1 MAMTKISIIG
11 AGNVG
16 ALCAKQLADRGY
28 ARITLLDIVEGLAQ
42 GKGLDIQESMPV
54 AGTDT
59 SIIGTGQY
67 QETANSNLAI
77 ITAGITRKPGMTRDD
92 LLATNMSIVS
102 EVTRKL
108 LVHSPDPIIIVAT
121 NPVDAMTYLVKHTSG
136 LPRSRVFGLSG
147 VLDSSR
153 LRSFIAEELNVSVA
167 DIFACILGQHGD
179 SAVVIPR
186 LTTVHG
192 IPITSLLSKE
202 KIDRLVERAV
212 RAGAE
217 IVGLLKAGSAAFA
230 PSAAI
235 VRMVDAV
242 VLDRKEILPCATC
255 MEGEYGLRDTAIGIP
270 VKLGWEGIEQV
281 IELDLLDDER
291 AALKNSAEVVSGMIR
306 DMRV

>member
-1 MAMTKISIIG
+1 MVMTKISVIG

-28 ARITLLDIVEGLAQ
+28 ARITLLDVVEGLAQ

-59 SIIGTGQY
+59 TIIGTGQY
-67 QETANSNLAI
+67 QETAGSDLAI
-77 ITAGITRKPGMTRDD
+77 ITAGVTRKPGMTRDD
-92 LLATNMSIVS
+92 LLTTNMNIVS

-108 LVHSPDPIIIVAT
+108 LAHSPKAIIIVAT
-121 NPVDAMTYLVKHTSG
+121 NPVDAMTYLVKSISG

-153 LRSFIAEELNVSVA
+153 LRSFIAKELNVSAA

-192 IPITSLLSKE
+192 IPITSLLSRE

-217 IVGLLKAGSAAFA
+217 IVELLKTGSASFA

-235 VRMVDAV
+235 ARMADAV
-242 VLDRKEILPCATC
+242 VLDKKEILPCAVC
-255 MEGEYGLRDTAIGIP
+255 MEGEYGLRDTTIGVP
-270 VKLGWEGIEQV
+270 VKLGREGIEQI
-281 IELDLLDDER
+281 IELELRDDEK
-291 AALKNSAEVVSGMIR
+291 AALKESADVVRGMIK
-306 DMRV
+306 DMGI

>member
-1 MAMTKISIIG
+1 MTKISVIG

-28 ARITLLDIVEGLAQ
+28 ARITLLDVVEGLAQ

-59 SIIGTGQY
+59 TIIGTGQY
-67 QETANSNLAI
+67 QETAGSDLAI
-77 ITAGITRKPGMTRDD
+77 ITAGVTRKPGMTRDD
-92 LLATNMSIVS
+92 LLTTNMNIVS

-108 LVHSPDPIIIVAT
+108 LAHSPKAIIIVAT
-121 NPVDAMTYLVKHTSG
+121 NPVDAMTYLVKSISG

-153 LRSFIAEELNVSVA
+153 LRSFIAKELNVSAA

-192 IPITSLLSKE
+192 IPITSLLSRE

-217 IVGLLKAGSAAFA
+217 IVELLKTGSASFA

-235 VRMVDAV
+235 ARMADAV
-242 VLDRKEILPCATC
+242 VLDKKEILPCAVC
-255 MEGEYGLRDTAIGIP
+255 MEGEYGLRDTTIGVP
-270 VKLGWEGIEQV
+270 VKLGREGIEQI
-281 IELDLLDDER
+281 IELELRDDEK
-291 AALKNSAEVVSGMIR
+291 AALKESADVVRGMIK
-306 DMRV
+306 DMGI